1 MNIPHTAASAAS
13 NVRKARKCLAMIRD
27 IAGRGALS
35 QDSHHVGYALQELS
49 QILLERTGTQDRYF
63 EPIPA
68 SLIGGLEKL
77 FEELDFVDEFSQD
90 MARKDANRNNGQWN

>member
-1 MNIPHTAASAAS
+1 
-13 NVRKARKCLAMIRD
+13 MIRD

-35 QDSHHVGYALQELS
+35 QDSDHVGYALQELS
-49 QILLERTGTQDRYF
+49 QVLLERTGTENRYF

-77 FEELDFVDEFSQD
+77 FEELDFVDGSSQD
-90 MARKDANRNNGQWN
+90 MARKDANRNHGQWN